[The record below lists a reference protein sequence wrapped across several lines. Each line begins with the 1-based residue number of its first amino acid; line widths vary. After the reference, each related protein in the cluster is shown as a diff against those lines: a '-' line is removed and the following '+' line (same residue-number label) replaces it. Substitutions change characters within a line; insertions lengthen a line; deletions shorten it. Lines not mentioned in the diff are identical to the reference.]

1 MARGGGHVVCRRG
14 GQTQYS
20 STSLKH
26 HTPRGEGWS
35 QDGVVAARGEGFA
48 QRGGRRKLSARR
60 GGQIL
65 RGSGTGGSLSVMV
78 EGRSGPNA
86 RNTRFALVRSLPQL
100 AAALDPGI
108 PGRHP
113 LAVGLSRVQRE
124 GHRGA
129 RVAAR
134 AEVAPLPP
142 DAAERTRFAL
152 VRSRPHLSLLAL
164 RGFPAQRSQG
174 GSSGRKGQVG
184 RRGPWVAARAE
195 VAFGRPRA
203 ATGRRRAVRRR
214 QGEASGA
221 ARGGG
226 RPGGVGGRE
235 AGWLHGLGVGRRGS
249 RCLNALSQEA
259 QNGES
264 LNASLKSRTPVGK
277 LPLQIV
283 EVEAS

>member
-1 MARGGGHVVCRRG
+1 MARGGWDVVRGRG

-174 GSSGRKGQVG
+174 GSSGRKGQWEHGRTVG
-184 RRGPWVAARAE
+184 CSACRSRVRTASSRH
-195 VAFGRPRA
+195 RPSESRA
-203 ATGRRRAVRRR
+203 AASGGGVRGRARRRA
-214 QGEASGA
+214 A
-221 ARGGG
+221 
-226 RPGGVGGRE
+226 GVGGRNAW
-235 AGWLHGLGVGRRGS
+235 AGGRRGGCTAWAWGGAAAGASTPS
-249 RCLNALSQEA
+249 RRAWA
-259 QNGES
+259 VATS
-264 LNASLKSRTPVGK
+264 LNARSNAVGTPTR
-277 LPLQIV
+277 
-283 EVEAS
+283 

>member
-1 MARGGGHVVCRRG
+1 MARGGWYVVRRRG

-134 AEVAPLPP
+134 AEVA
-142 DAAERTRFAL
+142 
-152 VRSRPHLSLLAL
+152 
-164 RGFPAQRSQG
+164 
-174 GSSGRKGQVG
+174 
-184 RRGPWVAARAE
+184 
-195 VAFGRPRA
+195 FGRPRA

-226 RPGGVGGRE
+226 RPGWVGGRRGRAGGGVAARLGRGE
-235 AGWLHGLGVGRRGS
+235 ARQQVPQRPLAGGAEWRVSQRIAEESDTGRKIASANCRSRSLMIAGDSNISRGSLSPLIQILRAILPPLTRMGRGAPLRGGVG
-249 RCLNALSQEA
+249 E
-259 QNGES
+259 
-264 LNASLKSRTPVGK
+264 
-277 LPLQIV
+277 
-283 EVEAS
+283 